1 MSDVGPAAASQQAE
15 TSRSPFDS
23 VVALFEQAWR
33 SGAAPSVETFLSA
46 AGPLNGAATQ
56 DADLARELV
65 LIDLE
70 YRWRKS
76 DSSSEPAVAGSLPP
90 QPQTEDYLRR
100 FPHLYTE
107 PPAVAELVAEE
118 YLVRHRWGDRPALSE
133 LVERFPGRADVV
145 RAAEQAVKSIAQER
159 SLREPGERDTALHR
173 SEVVLAAEDGD
184 SPGATMSSGAL
195 WGRYV
200 VAQLLGSGRFGS
212 VYRCYDP
219 QLNRFVALKVVR
231 EVPHGGDKR
240 EAVLREAR
248 AAAAIRH
255 PHVVAVFDVIENER
269 GEIGIVTE
277 YVAGESLEHH
287 LRRAEPEL
295 AEALRWTAAIAEA
308 IHEAHTTGVVHRDLK
323 PANILIDAAGRPRV
337 TDFGLALVL
346 AERGA
351 AAGEVAGTPRF
362 MSPEQLRGEMKS
374 FDGRSDIWSLGIIFY
389 RLLTGRFPFA
399 ETEPTKL
406 FQAIERDVPSP
417 PQKWNDRLAPQLA
430 EICLR
435 CLAKDPRERW
445 STGLELA
452 RALTTFQ
459 RLVDPP
465 AGSSTGDRA
474 GGKLPRP
481 PAELIGRAAEL
492 ARLEREL
499 TSPDAWLVTLTGPGG
514 VGKTRLAL
522 EAARRIPAPPG
533 GVWWVDWSSAA
544 GGTAAA
550 QAVLAA
556 LGSRPPEGVSPEV
569 HVAHV
574 LGCRPPLLLVL
585 DNAEQ
590 IADAAAELL
599 DAWSRDAGHVRFLV
613 TSRQRLH
620 LPGERLIELAPLG
633 VPEPDDDPATSE
645 SVQLFQ
651 RRASETE
658 PELKWDAAQLA
669 RAGEICRTLEGLP
682 LALELA
688 ARRANVLSLAEI
700 ADSLRDR
707 LDSLRASPH
716 ESSDRRRSLLAAV
729 AWSFDLLTPLER
741 AAIAHLSRFTGGFT
755 RRTAATMLETLPEF
769 AADRLVDLLQSL
781 REKSL
786 LRVRDAS
793 YGRRFSMLEMIRS
806 YAERI
811 RPSLSDAAAEAIIDE
826 RWASA
831 LTDELAVLRPQLTTS
846 TAAVVLER
854 YADEADNL
862 ALVERWALR
871 AERPETAIRALLPLV
886 DALPLQGAAPDLA
899 ARLQTAIDRSLRV
912 ASSTA
917 RAGAIQGRLA
927 LARLLRY
934 EARWREALETARAV
948 GDAAG
953 DDLDPATVSEA
964 LRLTAEMQRR
974 LGAPH
979 EAEATLRRAEEAAAG
994 AGPIERALCQVE
1006 WSVLLAQRGALPQA
1020 RARLDQAAA
1029 LLADGVAPPLE
1040 AEVERRR
1047 GQLFLQAGDPRRAL
1061 PRLERAESAART
1073 AGDLRSLQS
1082 TLATRGTVCV
1092 DLGRYDAALADFVE
1106 AERLARRLGDRRGL
1120 AVVWG
1125 NRAIA
1130 LAELGDHVA
1139 ALESFRRAEQLN
1151 RALDAKF
1158 GIAANLA
1165 GQANVLALDGDFAS
1179 ATTAFA
1185 EALAIAEGA
1194 SFEFLAAVIQGDRG
1208 VAQFLAGDHQRAR
1221 TDLAQAIARLEAV
1234 GSQTTHEVFC
1244 YAAFAAAAERA
1255 LGNVAAADTFAALAR
1270 RLFDSGVVR
1279 AEDPKPR
1286 VQHALQLLGL

>member
-1 MSDVGPAAASQQAE
+1 MSDVRPADASQ
-15 TSRSPFDS
+15 SPFAS
-23 VVALFEQAWR
+23 AVARFEQAWQ

-46 AGPLNGAATQ
+46 AGPLGAAASQ
-56 DADLARELV
+56 DAELARELV

-70 YRWRKS
+70 YRWRKPGL
-76 DSSSEPAVAGSLPP
+76 SSAAAASGSLPP
-90 QPQTEDYLRR
+90 QPRSEDYLRL
-100 FPHLYTE
+100 FPQLYAE
-107 PPAVAELVAEE
+107 PAPVAELVAEE
-118 YLVRHRWGDRPALSE
+118 YLVRHRWGDRPSLSE

-145 RAAEQAVKSIAQER
+145 RAAEQALRSFADEQSQRER
-159 SLREPGERDTALHR
+159 GARDTALHR
-173 SEVVLAAEDGD
+173 SEVVLAADDPQAGA
-184 SPGATMSSGAL
+184 STMPPGTP

-219 QLNRFVALKVVR
+219 HLNRFVALKVVR

-248 AAAAIRH
+248 AAASIRH

-277 YVAGESLEHH
+277 YVAGEALEQH
-287 LRRAEPEL
+287 LGRGEPEL
-295 AEALRWTAAIAEA
+295 AEAIRWTAAIAEA
-308 IHEAHTTGVVHRDLK
+308 IHEAHTAGVVHRDLK

-351 AAGEVAGTPRF
+351 AAGEIAGTPRF
-362 MSPEQLRGEMKS
+362 MSPEQLRGEMKT
-374 FDGRSDIWSLGIIFY
+374 FDGRSDIWSLGVILY

-399 ETEPTKL
+399 ETDPTKL
-406 FQAIERDVPSP
+406 FQAIERDVPMP
-417 PQKWNDRLAPQLA
+417 PQQWNDRLAPQLA

-445 STGLELA
+445 PTALELA
-452 RALTTFQ
+452 RALQAFQ
-459 RLVDPP
+459 RIVDVP
-465 AGSSTGDRA
+465 APAASGERA
-474 GGKLPRP
+474 VGKLPRP
-481 PAELIGRAAEL
+481 PAELIGRADEL
-492 ARLEREL
+492 ARLEQAL
-499 TSPDAWLVTLTGPGG
+499 TSPDAWLVTLCGPGG

-522 EAARRIPAPPG
+522 EASRRIKAPPG

-544 GGTAAA
+544 GGVAAA

-556 LGSRPPEGVSPEV
+556 LGSRPPEGVSPEE

-574 LGCRPPLLLVL
+574 LGCLPPLVLVL

-599 DAWSRDAGHVRFLV
+599 KAWSRDAPHVRYLV

-633 VPEPDDDPATSE
+633 VPELDDDPATSE
-645 SVQLFQ
+645 SVQLFV

-658 PELKWDAAQLA
+658 PDLKWDAAQLA
-669 RAGEICRTLEGLP
+669 RAGAICRTLEGLP

-688 ARRANVLSLAEI
+688 ARRTNVLSLAEI
-700 ADSLRDR
+700 ADALRDR
-707 LDSLRASPH
+707 LVAFRASPH

-741 AAIAHLSRFTGGFT
+741 LTLAHLSRFTGGFT
-755 RRTAATMLETLPEF
+755 RRTAATMLATLPELD
-769 AADRLVDLLQSL
+769 ADRLVDILQSL

-786 LRVRDAS
+786 LRVRDVL
-793 YGRRFSMLEMIRS
+793 YGRRFSMLEMIRQ

-811 RPSLSDAAAEAIIDE
+811 RPSLSDPESEAMLDE

-846 TAAVVLER
+846 NAAVVLER

-871 AERPETAIRALLPLV
+871 ADRPEAAVRALLPLV
-886 DALPLQGAAPDLA
+886 DALPLRGAAPDLA
-899 ARLQTAIDRSLRV
+899 ARLQTAIDLTLAASRDGEDHRAV
-912 ASSTA
+912 A
-917 RAGAIQGRLA
+917 IEGRLA

-934 EARWREALETARAV
+934 EARWREALEAAREV
-948 GDAAG
+948 VEDTGELDAQSK
-953 DDLDPATVSEA
+953 SEA
-964 LRLTAEMQRR
+964 LRLVAEMQRR
-974 LGAPH
+974 LGTPLD
-979 EAEATLRRAEEAAAG
+979 AEATLRRAEESAAG
-994 AGPIERALCQVE
+994 AGPVEQALCQVE

-1020 RARLDQAAA
+1020 RTRLDKAAA
-1029 LLADGVAPPLE
+1029 LLADGIAPPLE

-1047 GQLFLQAGDPRRAL
+1047 GQLLLQAGDPRRAL
-1061 PRLERAESAART
+1061 TRLERAESAART

-1082 TLATRGTVCV
+1082 TLATRGTVSL

-1130 LAELGDHVA
+1130 LADLGDHPA

-1165 GQANVLALDGDFAS
+1165 GQANVLALDGDFA
-1179 ATTAFA
+1179 AAAAAFA
-1185 EALAIAEGA
+1185 EALGIAEGA

-1208 VAQFLAGDHQRAR
+1208 VAKFLAGEHEGARA
-1221 TDLAQAIARLEAV
+1221 DLARAIGRLESV
-1234 GSQTTHEVFC
+1234 GSPTTHEVFC

-1255 LGNVAAADTFAALAR
+1255 LGNLEAADTFAALAR

-1279 AEDPKPR
+1279 VEDPKPR
-1286 VQHALQLLGL
+1286 VQHALQLLNL